1 MRVIFAALLGLVV
14 CSAGCSDFKQG
25 FDKGFEKNFEKS
37 FQDSCRQAAGK
48 NGAPADVVNKYCDC
62 AFKEFGKSH
71 SMDQAA
77 KACAPK

>member
-1 MRVIFAALLGLVV
+1 MRYILPALLVL
-14 CSAGCSDFKQG
+14 AGCSDLKQA
-25 FDKGFEKNFEKS
+25 FNRGFEQSFEKS

-62 AFKEFGKSH
+62 AMKEFEKSR